1 MLEYKLLSV
10 SVGKVA
16 LITGGTSGI
25 GRAAAI
31 GFARR
36 GDFVVLT
43 GRREDEGKKT
53 LALVR
58 EAGSDGIFV
67 PGDVSR
73 AARAEEM
80 VARAV
85 EAFGRLDYA
94 FNNAGVEGHYAPIHE
109 QTEENYEFVMDINV
123 RGVLLS
129 MKYEIAQ
136 MRRNGGGVIVNNSSV
151 AGLCGFENAGVYA
164 ASKFAVIGL
173 TKVGA
178 VENATHGIRVN
189 AICPGGVATEMV
201 DRMTGKSEK
210 VEKAFAA
217 AHPMNRLGRPEEIAD
232 IVLWLCSDQSTFL
245 TGQALGIDGG
255 VSASFGGKFA
265 FD

>member
-1 MLEYKLLSV
+1 MLEYELLSV
-10 SVGKVA
+10 VVSKVA

-25 GRAAAI
+25 GRAAALA
-31 GFARR
+31 FAQR
-36 GDFVVLT
+36 GDLVVLT
-43 GRREDEGKKT
+43 GRREEEGKRT
-53 LALVR
+53 LASIR

-67 PGDVSR
+67 PGDISR
-73 AARAEEM
+73 AAETEKM

-85 EAFGRLDYA
+85 EAFGQLDYA
-94 FNNAGVEGHYAPIHE
+94 FNNAGVEGQYAPIHE
-109 QTEENYEFVMDINV
+109 VIEKNYEFVMDINV

-136 MRRNGGGVIVNNSSV
+136 MRLNGGGVIVNNSSV

-173 TKVGA
+173 TKVA
-178 VENATHGIRVN
+178 AMENATRGIRVN

-201 DRMTGKSEK
+201 DRMTGESEK
-210 VEKAFAA
+210 VRKAFAG

-232 IVLWLCSDQSTFL
+232 IVLWLCSDRSTFM